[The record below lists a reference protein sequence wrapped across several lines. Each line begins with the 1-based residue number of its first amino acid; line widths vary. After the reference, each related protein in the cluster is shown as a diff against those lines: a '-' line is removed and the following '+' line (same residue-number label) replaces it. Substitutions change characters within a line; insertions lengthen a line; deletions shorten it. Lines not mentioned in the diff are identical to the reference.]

1 MPRNVKQKDFDY
13 YLTNLDWGDGTEINR
28 EIKQFT
34 RNDVFEHNYER
45 PGFLNNKTK
54 IKWNIDLQAPQS
66 ISGVEYKKMAED
78 LHMDGTIH
86 SH

>member
-1 MPRNVKQKDFDY
+1 MDTNES
-13 YLTNLDWGDGTEINR
+13 YLLIYINYLNLIEFI
-28 EIKQFT
+28 
-34 RNDVFEHNYER
+34 NYER

-66 ISGVEYKKMAED
+66 ISGRKYKKMAED